1 MTPLVINERL
11 HGEVVVLELD
21 GRIVVG
27 EGSRLLHTEVARL
40 LNRGQR
46 KIILDLGAVT
56 HLDSSGIGELV
67 SRHTT
72 TSNAGG
78 RLVLNRL
85 PRKIHD
91 LLRVT
96 RLVNIF
102 EVYDDE
108 DDALRSFG
116 QSGNLRES

>member
-11 HGEVVVLELD
+11 LGEIVVLDLA
-21 GRIVVG
+21 GRIVIG

-40 LNRGQR
+40 LQRGQT
-46 KIILDLGAVT
+46 KIILDLHAVT

-72 TSNAGG
+72 TRNAGG

-85 PRKIHD
+85 PHKIHD

-96 RLVNIF
+96 RLADIF
-102 EVYDDE
+102 EIYDTE
-108 DDALRSFG
+108 ESAISSF
-116 QSGNLRES
+116 LHR